1 MTTPARRRRAGHV
14 LAALTRVSVVA
25 VVLMSCSG
33 SGYEYIKD
41 STSTAFFKI
50 PSAWSVYDENQI
62 LDNSSIQ
69 ASPQAKQAFAQATWM
84 VAFDGDSP
92 ASPDNLFIFGNAA
105 QKPTGFAQVRPLG
118 QSERD
123 TFSLST
129 IRNALFDVDGTT
141 SNTPAEILSTAD
153 VVLPGGFHGL
163 HVEYN
168 VPQGQ
173 DFLTVNQIGVV
184 DPATSTL
191 YLFAIGCEAHCY
203 LDNQS
208 VIDQIAGSWTV
219 KEPT

>member
-1 MTTPARRRRAGHV
+1 V
-14 LAALTRVSVVA
+14 LAAATMVSVVA
-25 VVLMSCSG
+25 LITSSCSG

-50 PSAWSVYDENQI
+50 PSSWSVYNENQI
-62 LDNSSIQ
+62 LDNSSIT

-84 VAFDGDSP
+84 VGFDGDTPPSP
-92 ASPDNLFIFGNAA
+92 NNLFIFGNAA

-129 IRNALFDVDGTT
+129 IRNALFDVDGT
-141 SNTPAEILSTAD
+141 SSGTPAEMLSSAD

-168 VPQGQ
+168 VSQGQ

-184 DPATSTL
+184 DPSTSTL

-203 LDNQS
+203 LDNQDL
-208 VIDQIAGSWTV
+208 IDQVAGSWTV